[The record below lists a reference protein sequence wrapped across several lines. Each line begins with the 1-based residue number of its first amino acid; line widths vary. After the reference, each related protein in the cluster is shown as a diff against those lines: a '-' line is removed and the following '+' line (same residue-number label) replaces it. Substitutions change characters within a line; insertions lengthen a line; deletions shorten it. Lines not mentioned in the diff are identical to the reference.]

1 MATDQELVEQLDQVW
16 GSIGALGAA
25 LSEPEWKI
33 PTEVPGWTVQDN
45 LVHILALEWMGLGRP
60 APDHEIPNGLPH
72 VKNDFGRLNEV
83 FVDSRRDR
91 TGEEALTEFRSV
103 TADRLAQLRA
113 FGPDDFGADS
123 FTPVGPGTIR
133 DLLPF
138 RVFDSWVHEQD
149 MRRAVGRPGN
159 LDSPVAAA
167 AFGRV
172 VASMPFVVGKKAQ
185 APQGSTVSFDLG
197 PPLAHRF
204 AIRTDGRAQLLD
216 DLPDDATARI
226 TTDGETFVRLACGR
240 LDPDDAVTGSAVHLS
255 GDDALGRRVVEALNF
270 LS

>member
-1 MATDQELVEQLDQVW
+1 MASDQDLVDQLDQVW
-16 GSIGALGAA
+16 GSVADLGAT
-25 LSEPEWKI
+25 LSESEWKTA
-33 PTEVPGWTVQDN
+33 TEVPGWTVQDN
-45 LVHILALEWMGLGRP
+45 LVHIVALEWLGLGRP
-60 APDHEIPNGLPH
+60 APEHEIPDGLPH
-72 VKNDFGRLNEV
+72 VKNDFGRANEV

-91 TGEEALTEFRSV
+91 TGEEALAEFRSV
-103 TADRLAQLRA
+103 TADRLVQLRA

-123 FTPVGPGTIR
+123 FTPVGPGTVR

-149 MRRAVGRPGN
+149 MRRAVHRPGN
-159 LDSPVAAA
+159 LDGPVADV
-167 AFGRV
+167 AFERV
-172 VASMPFVVGKKAQ
+172 VAAMPFVVGKKAH
-185 APQGSTVSFDLG
+185 APQGSIVAFELG

-216 DLPDDATARI
+216 DVPPDATARI

-240 LDPDDAVTGSAVHLS
+240 LDPEDALTGGAVQVD

-270 LS
+270 LF